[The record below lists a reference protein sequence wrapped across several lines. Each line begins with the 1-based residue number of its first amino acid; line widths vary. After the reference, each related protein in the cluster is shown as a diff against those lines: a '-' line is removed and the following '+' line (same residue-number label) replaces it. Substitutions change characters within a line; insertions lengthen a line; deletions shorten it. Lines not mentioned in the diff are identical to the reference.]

1 MSKFRTKSAMLQG
14 VGLKQRLAF
23 LDLLLEASKGGTV
36 LSDTDIR
43 EEVDTFMFEGHD
55 TTTTSMSFTLRL
67 LATHPEFQVKWDRP
81 VDDDITTNCSRCQ
94 EELDAIFLGDQDRP
108 ATSEDLAAMK
118 FMECC
123 LKESLRSPV
132 PEISSNS

>member
-1 MSKFRTKSAMLQG
+1 MLQG

-55 TTTTSMSFTLRL
+55 TTTTSMSFTLWL
-67 LATHPEFQVKWDRP
+67 LATHPEFQVKWDGP
-81 VDDDITTNCSRCQ
+81 VDDDITTVPGARRSWMLYFWETRT
-94 EELDAIFLGDQDRP
+94 GRP
-108 ATSEDLAAMK
+108 PVRTSQQ
-118 FMECC
+118 
-123 LKESLRSPV
+123 
-132 PEISSNS
+132 